1 MLFRSEPRHLSRGT
15 PVLSPTPQRSN
26 VPAWG
31 KKGADSIVKGTDV
44 PSADDE
50 QVRRYRVSKYRVAL
64 VREGSIPV
72 AEKIVRE
79 PADVARL
86 MTPLIADLD
95 REAFWVLLLDGKN
108 KIIGINLVALGSLT
122 ACLVHSREVFKPAIV
137 GSAAA
142 VVLVHNHPSQQP
154 EPSAED
160 VALTRRLRE
169 AGALL
174 GINVLDHVIV
184 TADGR
189 YRSLADDGVLGG
201 GR

>member
-1 MLFRSEPRHLSRGT
+1 MKH
-15 PVLSPTPQRSN
+15 
-26 VPAWG
+26 
-31 KKGADSIVKGTDV
+31 ADVH
-44 PSADDE
+44 SADPE
-50 QVRRYRVSKYRVAL
+50 QVRRYRVAKYRVAL

-122 ACLVHSREVFKPAIV
+122 AWLVHSREVFKPAIV

-160 VALTRRLRE
+160 VALTRRLHD

-174 GINVLDHVIV
+174 GINVIDHVIV

>member
-1 MLFRSEPRHLSRGT
+1 MWRAPLLAAVADHVPRTRRKEHT
-15 PVLSPTPQRSN
+15 E
-26 VPAWG
+26 
-31 KKGADSIVKGTDV
+31 KVKRADV
-44 PSADDE
+44 PCVE
-50 QVRRYRVSKYRVAL
+50 PQQVRRYRVAKYRVAL
-64 VREGSIPV
+64 VRGGTIPV

-79 PADVARL
+79 AADVARV
-86 MTPLIADLD
+86 MTPLVADLD

-160 VALTRRLRE
+160 VALTRRLHD

-174 GINVLDHVIV
+174 GINVIDHVIV

-189 YRSLADDGVLGG
+189 YHSLADDGVLGG
-201 GR
+201 SR

>member
-1 MLFRSEPRHLSRGT
+1 M
-15 PVLSPTPQRSN
+15 
-26 VPAWG
+26 
-31 KKGADSIVKGTDV
+31 KGADVH
-44 PSADDE
+44 SADPE
-50 QVRRYRVSKYRVAL
+50 HVRRYRVSKYRVAL
-64 VREGSIPV
+64 VREGTIPV

-86 MTPLIADLD
+86 MTPLVADLD

-174 GINVLDHVIV
+174 GIRILDHVILGH
-184 TADGR
+184 DGAF
-189 YRSLADDGVLGG
+189 RSLADDGVLGG

>member
-1 MLFRSEPRHLSRGT
+1 MWRAPLLAAVADHVPRTRRKEHT
-15 PVLSPTPQRSN
+15 E
-26 VPAWG
+26 
-31 KKGADSIVKGTDV
+31 KVKRADV
-44 PSADDE
+44 PCVE
-50 QVRRYRVSKYRVAL
+50 PQQVRRYRVAKYRVAL
-64 VREGSIPV
+64 VREGTIPV

-86 MTPLIADLD
+86 MTPLVADLD
-95 REAFWVLLLDGKN
+95 RGAFWVLLLDGKN
-108 KIIGINLVALGSLT
+108 KVIGINLVALGSLT
-122 ACLVHSREVFKPAIV
+122 ACLVHSREVFKPAVV

-142 VVLVHNHPSQQP
+142 IVLVHNHPSQQP

-160 VALTRRLRE
+160 VELTRRLRE

>member
-1 MLFRSEPRHLSRGT
+1 M
-15 PVLSPTPQRSN
+15 
-26 VPAWG
+26 
-31 KKGADSIVKGTDV
+31 KGTDV
-44 PSADDE
+44 LSPDLE
-50 QVRRYRVSKYRVAL
+50 QVRRYRVSKFRVAL
-64 VREGSIPV
+64 VRDGSIPT
-72 AEKIVRE
+72 AWDKTLRE
-79 PADVARL
+79 AGDVARL
-86 MTPLIADLD
+86 MTPLVADLD

-184 TADGR
+184 TAEGR

-201 GR
+201 NR

>member
-1 MLFRSEPRHLSRGT
+1 VKRVD
-15 PVLSPTPQRSN
+15 VLSP
-26 VPAWG
+26 
-31 KKGADSIVKGTDV
+31 DL
-44 PSADDE
+44 E
-50 QVRRYRVSKYRVAL
+50 QVRRYRVSKFRVAL
-64 VREGSIPV
+64 VRDGSIPT
-72 AEKIVRE
+72 AWDKTLRE
-79 PADVARL
+79 AGDVARL
-86 MTPLIADLD
+86 MTPLVADLD

-184 TADGR
+184 TAEGR

-201 GR
+201 AR

>member
-1 MLFRSEPRHLSRGT
+1 M
-15 PVLSPTPQRSN
+15 
-26 VPAWG
+26 
-31 KKGADSIVKGTDV
+31 KGTDV

-64 VREGSIPV
+64 VREGTIPV

-79 PADVARL
+79 PADVARV
-86 MTPLIADLD
+86 MTPLVADLD

-160 VALTRRLRE
+160 VALTRRLHD

-174 GINVLDHVIV
+174 GINVIDHVIV

-201 GR
+201 AR

>member
-1 MLFRSEPRHLSRGT
+1 MTGVSTSRDQHSE
-15 PVLSPTPQRSN
+15 V
-26 VPAWG
+26 A
-31 KKGADSIVKGTDV
+31 ATDQ
-44 PSADDE
+44 E
-50 QVRRYRVSKYRVAL
+50 RVRRYRISKYRVTL
-64 VREGSIPV
+64 VREGTLPV
-72 AEKIVRE
+72 AEKVVRE

-86 MTPLIADLD
+86 MTPLVADLD

-108 KIIGINLVALGSLT
+108 KVIGINLVALGSLT

-160 VALTRRLRE
+160 VALTRRLHD

-174 GINVLDHVIV
+174 GINVIDHVIV

-189 YRSLADDGVLGG
+189 YHSLADDGVLGG
-201 GR
+201 SR

>member
-1 MLFRSEPRHLSRGT
+1 VSRDEG
-15 PVLSPTPQRSN
+15 SQ
-26 VPAWG
+26 VPA
-31 KKGADSIVKGTDV
+31 TDH
-44 PSADDE
+44 E
-50 QVRRYRVSKYRVAL
+50 RVRRYRVSKFRVAL
-64 VREGSIPV
+64 VREGTLPV
-72 AEKIVRE
+72 AEKVVRE

-86 MTPLIADLD
+86 MTPLVADLD

-108 KIIGINLVALGSLT
+108 KIIGINLVAVGSLT
-122 ACLVHSREVFKPAIV
+122 ACLVHSREVFKPAVV

-160 VALTRRLRE
+160 VALTERLRA

-184 TADGR
+184 TAEGR
-189 YRSLADDGVLGG
+189 YHSLANDAERGAP
-201 GR
+201 R

>member
-1 MLFRSEPRHLSRGT
+1 VSRDERS
-15 PVLSPTPQRSN
+15 Q
-26 VPAWG
+26 VPA
-31 KKGADSIVKGTDV
+31 TDHE
-44 PSADDE
+44 P
-50 QVRRYRVSKYRVAL
+50 VRRYRVSKFRVAL
-64 VREGSIPV
+64 VREGTIPV
-72 AEKIVRE
+72 AEKVVRE

-86 MTPLIADLD
+86 MTPLVADLD

-122 ACLVHSREVFKPAIV
+122 ACLVHSREVFKPAVV

-160 VALTRRLRE
+160 VALTERLRA

-184 TADGR
+184 TAEGR
-189 YRSLADDGVLGG
+189 YHSLANDEERGG
-201 GR
+201 AR